1 MRTLPLRLSPVDGG
15 SLLGYIARY
24 SHTFQFQPGD
34 VVSALGLDPG
44 AGSVAAAARHGVSL
58 SAEQLEH
65 AASATGI
72 TSEVLE
78 GMLLCRYVGRAFGR
92 ALIAASAALA
102 NAVQGHQVWIWCS
115 RFCPPCLREDG
126 VWRLAW
132 QLGWSAVCVRH

>member
-44 AGSVAAAARHGVSL
+44 AGSVAAAAR
-58 SAEQLEH
+58 
-65 AASATGI
+65 
-72 TSEVLE
+72 
-78 GMLLCRYVGRAFGR
+78 LCRYVGRAFGR